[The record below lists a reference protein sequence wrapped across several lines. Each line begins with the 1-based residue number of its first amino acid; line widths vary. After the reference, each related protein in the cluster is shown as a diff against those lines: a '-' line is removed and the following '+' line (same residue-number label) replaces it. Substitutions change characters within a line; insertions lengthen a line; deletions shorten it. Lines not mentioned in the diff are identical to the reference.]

1 MKTHQCILVCLL
13 AVMLCACDATT
24 REARRMVK
32 RAELLAD
39 TLPDSTVR
47 LIDSVLRMPASLSE
61 RERMDMALLQAEALF
76 GDHGKEISPVMDD
89 DFFDEHDNLSTS
101 PELERAAAY
110 YAGKK
115 QYAKAAHA
123 ALYSG
128 FVQQHYDEKEIAMR
142 SFKEAE
148 QYGKLAV
155 DSLTVAQA
163 EYWMG
168 KMLYDD
174 YKHEEALSI
183 LKKSD
188 AHFGLRNI
196 ERAYVNNLEAIVYIV
211 LKQFDEAEKSLE
223 KSLDYAELGLANKV
237 KIKVLNNY
245 AVLRRLE
252 GKNDEAIANL
262 KKIDEVFNLNDSEK
276 TMLFLNFVKSFL
288 AQDEF
293 DSAAVY
299 VHHLE
304 ELLPTDQVKNE
315 TKASSYRTL
324 SRIAE
329 IQGDTVS
336 AFQYLK
342 KHQNIMSA
350 ILANIE
356 KKSVYRIQQQYDYES
371 LQNEMNR
378 RLILRQRIIAIVG
391 VLALIGLAVLAF
403 TQIRLARMRKQEAE
417 AKAKL
422 FHFIQQNKELSL
434 KQENSEKAFSNLSLE
449 HEASK
454 KAYQELTQKIIELE
468 TAKDD
473 YTLQYSNALDRIALM
488 IRKLSIYLDNKGEA
502 AYLADLKEAAFGKNT
517 PWNALM
523 EVFDILYPDVRR
535 NLALQH
541 PELTE
546 MEQEDFI
553 LSFFNISRDE
563 EAVMFKKSVHMV
575 DKVRNSVRRKM
586 KNTTTE
592 KIKKA

>member
-1 MKTHQCILVCLL
+1 MKRFCWIGILVLL
-13 AVMLCACDATT
+13 VLAACDSTT
-24 REARRMVK
+24 HEARRMVK

-39 TLPDSTVR
+39 TLPDSTAR
-47 LIDSVLRMPASLSE
+47 IIDSVLRMPASFSE

-76 GDHGKEISPVMDD
+76 GCRDVSGNVSTISPLMDD
-89 DFFDEHDNLSTS
+89 DFFDDHATISTS

-110 YAGKK
+110 YAGKR

-128 FVQQHYDEKEIAMR
+128 FVQQHYNEKEAAMR

-148 QYGKLAV
+148 QYGKLAI
-155 DSLTVAQA
+155 DSLTVAQT

-211 LKQFDEAEKSLE
+211 LEQFDEAEKSLE

-315 TKASSYRTL
+315 TKASSYGTL

-371 LQNEMNR
+371 LQNKMIQERSRMQ
-378 RLILRQRIIAIVG
+378 RLVAIGIVLLLCIVALFFYQSSQRN
-391 VLALIGLAVLAF
+391 
-403 TQIRLARMRKQEAE
+403 KKEAE
-417 AKAKL
+417 TNANL
-422 FHFIQQNKELSL
+422 FHFMQQNRALVESNMAHEKKAIDTMQQLSDVLFARLKAMQKLDYSL
-434 KQENSEKAFSNLSLE
+434 KNP
-449 HEASK
+449 
-454 KAYQELTQKIIELE
+454 
-468 TAKDD
+468 KDK
-473 YTLQYSNALDRIALM
+473 IALNDLEKEVFGDGEHWEAVKEVLDALYPGLWESLKLKYPEM
-488 IRKLSIYLDNKGEA
+488 DEMERRVFMMSRLKLSRLGEA
-502 AYLADLKEAAFGKNT
+502 TLLG
-517 PWNALM
+517 
-523 EVFDILYPDVRR
+523 
-535 NLALQH
+535 
-541 PELTE
+541 
-546 MEQEDFI
+546 
-553 LSFFNISRDE
+553 ISTSVLDKLRTKVHRIVE
-563 EAVMFKKSVHMV
+563 E
-575 DKVRNSVRRKM
+575 
-586 KNTTTE
+586 E
-592 KIKKA
+592 KI

>member
-1 MKTHQCILVCLL
+1 MRRKQRHIIALL
-13 AVMLCACDATT
+13 IGLAFLSACDATT

-32 RAELLAD
+32 RAEQLAD
-39 TLPDSTVR
+39 TLPDSTAR
-47 LIDSVLRMPASLSE
+47 LIDSVLRMPASFSE

-76 GDHGKEISPVMDD
+76 GDRGQEISPVIDD
-89 DFFDEHDNLSTS
+89 DFFDEHAILSTS
-101 PELERAAAY
+101 PELERAATY

-115 QYAKAAHA
+115 QYANAAHA

-128 FVQQHYDEKEIAMR
+128 FVQQHYNEKESAMR

-155 DSLTVAQA
+155 DSLTMAHA

-223 KSLDYAELGLANKV
+223 KSLDYAELGLTNKV

-315 TKASSYRTL
+315 TKASSYGTL

-371 LQNEMNR
+371 LQNKMIQERSRMQ
-378 RLILRQRIIAIVG
+378 RLVAIGIVLLLCIVALFFYQSSQRN
-391 VLALIGLAVLAF
+391 
-403 TQIRLARMRKQEAE
+403 KKEAE
-417 AKAKL
+417 TNANL
-422 FHFIQQNKELSL
+422 FHFMQQNRALVE
-434 KQENSEKAFSNLSLE
+434 SNIE
-449 HEASK
+449 HEK
-454 KAYQELTQKIIELE
+454 KVLDTMQQLSNMYYARFKTMQKLSFSIENP
-468 TAKDD
+468 K
-473 YTLQYSNALDRIALM
+473 NKIAL
-488 IRKLSIYLDNKGEA
+488 KDLEKVVFGDGEHWEA
-502 AYLADLKEAAFGKNT
+502 VKEVIDA
-517 PWNALM
+517 
-523 EVFDILYPDVRR
+523 LYPGLRESVTYKY
-535 NLALQH
+535 
-541 PELTE
+541 PEMDE
-546 MEQEDFI
+546 MERRVFI
-553 LSFFNISRDE
+553 LSRFKLPRME
-563 EAVMFKKSVHMV
+563 EAALLGISTSVLDKLRTRVHKIVEKDKKQ
-575 DKVRNSVRRKM
+575 
-586 KNTTTE
+586 
-592 KIKKA
+592 

>member
-1 MKTHQCILVCLL
+1 MESVFFYNFAAMKTLQCILVCLL
-13 AVMLCACDATT
+13 AMMLCACDATT

-61 RERMDMALLQAEALF
+61 RERMDMAMLQAEALF
-76 GDHGKEISPVMDD
+76 GDRGQEISPVMDD
-89 DFFDEHDNLSTS
+89 DFFDEHANHSTS

-110 YAGKK
+110 YAGKQ
-115 QYAKAAHA
+115 QYPKAAHA

-128 FVQQHYDEKEIAMR
+128 FVQQHYNEKESAMR

-168 KMLYDD
+168 KMLYED
-174 YKHEEALSI
+174 YMEDEALSI

-188 AHFGLRNI
+188 AHFGLRNT

-211 LKQFDEAEKSLE
+211 LKQFDEAEMSLE
-223 KSLDYAELGLANKV
+223 KSLDYAELGLANKI

-245 AVLRRLE
+245 AVLRHLE
-252 GKNDEAIANL
+252 GKNDEAIAKL
-262 KKIDEVFNLNDSEK
+262 KKADEVFNLNDSEK

-304 ELLPTDQVKNE
+304 ELLPTDQVKDE
-315 TKASSYRTL
+315 TKASSYETL
-324 SRIAE
+324 SRMAE
-329 IQGDTVS
+329 IQGDTAS

-342 KHQNIMSA
+342 KRQNIVSA

-391 VLALIGLAVLAF
+391 VLALIGLAVFAF

-422 FHFIQQNKELSL
+422 FHFMQQNRALVESNIEHEKKAIDTMQQLSDVLFARLKAMQKLDYSL
-434 KQENSEKAFSNLSLE
+434 KNP
-449 HEASK
+449 
-454 KAYQELTQKIIELE
+454 
-468 TAKDD
+468 KDK
-473 YTLQYSNALDRIALM
+473 IALKDLEKEVFGDGEHWEAVKEVLDALYPGLWESLKLKYPEM
-488 IRKLSIYLDNKGEA
+488 DEMERRVFMMSRLKLSRLGEA
-502 AYLADLKEAAFGKNT
+502 TLLG
-517 PWNALM
+517 
-523 EVFDILYPDVRR
+523 
-535 NLALQH
+535 
-541 PELTE
+541 
-546 MEQEDFI
+546 
-553 LSFFNISRDE
+553 ISTSVLDKLRTKVHRIVE
-563 EAVMFKKSVHMV
+563 E
-575 DKVRNSVRRKM
+575 
-586 KNTTTE
+586 E
-592 KIKKA
+592 KI